1 MNEKIL
7 VIDDEPDIRN
17 LVKEILDDE
26 GYIVETAKDA
36 GEAIEIR
43 NSFQPDLVLL
53 DIWMPEMDGIA
64 LLKQWEKHDQLNLP
78 IIMMSG
84 HGTVETAVEAIK
96 LGAYDFVEK
105 PLSLAKLLLTVRHGL
120 EKVRLQTE
128 NIRLRHQQGY
138 IELPIGESPV
148 MHQIYSHMDRIAN
161 HDTPILIIGE
171 PGTEKETFARYVYKN
186 GKRATGPFISVN
198 ISALSSDNALEALY
212 GSEIDGSIHKGLIEN
227 ADQGILFLKD
237 IADLELP
244 IQARLQDTL
253 ENNVITRIGGKQT
266 VSINVRFIFAS
277 SQNLEML
284 VKQGSFRD
292 DLYYQLNIL
301 PLKIPA
307 LREHRN
313 DIPVLMDFF
322 IDHFAEDQGL
332 PQRKFT
338 NAASNY
344 LRSYDWPGNIRE
356 LKNLVQRLLILGTKE
371 TIDIEELQFTLGA
384 QPIRVVDKDYNA
396 NFELPLRQAREQFE
410 KSYLEYKLER
420 ANGSVSKVAA
430 DVGMERT
437 HLYRKLKSL
446 GIEINP
452 D

>member
-64 LLKQWEKHDQLNLP
+64 LLKQWEEHDQLNLP

-161 HDTPILIIGE
+161 HDTPILITGE
-171 PGTEKETFARYVYKN
+171 PGTEKETFAR
-186 GKRATGPFISVN
+186 
-198 ISALSSDNALEALY
+198 
-212 GSEIDGSIHKGLIEN
+212 
-227 ADQGILFLKD
+227 
-237 IADLELP
+237 
-244 IQARLQDTL
+244 
-253 ENNVITRIGGKQT
+253 
-266 VSINVRFIFAS
+266 
-277 SQNLEML
+277 
-284 VKQGSFRD
+284 SFR
-292 DLYYQLNIL
+292 
-301 PLKIPA
+301 
-307 LREHRN
+307 LR
-313 DIPVLMDFF
+313 
-322 IDHFAEDQGL
+322 
-332 PQRKFT
+332 
-338 NAASNY
+338 
-344 LRSYDWPGNIRE
+344 
-356 LKNLVQRLLILGTKE
+356 LKNPK
-371 TIDIEELQFTLGA
+371 
-384 QPIRVVDKDYNA
+384 
-396 NFELPLRQAREQFE
+396 
-410 KSYLEYKLER
+410 
-420 ANGSVSKVAA
+420 
-430 DVGMERT
+430 
-437 HLYRKLKSL
+437 
-446 GIEINP
+446 
-452 D
+452 